1 MCTSALLPSSFFLA
15 FCRFLPKLQPVW
27 VVGGQLSNW
36 AASLTSSVINRA
48 KSGRFFFVHFASSHA
63 TQRVHSKGSG
73 GTKWGL
79 GHTPPAPDVRSHASY
94 STSLLTSRGIITII
108 ILNIILNVSPY
119 QQGRAN
125 TNTNTRIILNVS
137 PYQQGHAQAARA
149 RGRGCS
155 ATTRGN
161 VPPLKSTPVPAP
173 ISSTRMSTSTT
184 TADFDSPI
192 VISF

>member
-1 MCTSALLPSSFFLA
+1 MKNSCILQIFAQITACLGCGGPTKQLGSF
-15 FCRFLPKLQPVW
+15 PHKLCH
-27 VVGGQLSNW
+27 
-36 AASLTSSVINRA
+36 
-48 KSGRFFFVHFASSHA
+48 KSGKKRSILFRPFASSHA

-79 GHTPPAPDVRSHASY
+79 GHTPPSRS
-94 STSLLTSRGIITII
+94 RCQI
-108 ILNIILNVSPY
+108 P
-119 QQGRAN
+119 
-125 TNTNTRIILNVS
+125 RIILNVS

>member
-1 MCTSALLPSSFFLA
+1 MKNSCILQIFAQITACLGCGGPTKQLGSF
-15 FCRFLPKLQPVW
+15 PHKLCH
-27 VVGGQLSNW
+27 
-36 AASLTSSVINRA
+36 
-48 KSGRFFFVHFASSHA
+48 KSGKKRSNLFRPFASSHA

-108 ILNIILNVSPY
+108 ILNIILNVSP
-119 QQGRAN
+119 
-125 TNTNTRIILNVS
+125 S
-137 PYQQGHAQAARA
+137 QQGHAQAARA